1 MVSDRKVTGQ
11 GAKVLLTVLC
21 LAQFM
26 LILDVA
32 VVAVAVP
39 SIQSDLDVSSAD
51 IQWVSTAYGL
61 TFGGFLVAAG
71 RISDLFGPRR
81 LLLGGL
87 VVFVV
92 ASAACG
98 FAPDDVTLFV
108 ARAVQGLG
116 AALVSPAA
124 LSLVTT
130 TFAEGEGRN
139 KALGIWGAV
148 ASGGAIAG
156 QLLGGVLT
164 DLAGWRSIFLLNL
177 PVAVLVMLAV
187 VKLVPRD
194 SERTRGTIDISG
206 ATMLTAGFV
215 LLVTAV
221 TYAAEH
227 GFGMLVLPIAAASV
241 VVLAVFV
248 VHESRVAQPIVRL
261 SMFRNPNVR
270 YGNIISVLS
279 AGGATV
285 SVFLCTLYLQQVL
298 GLSPMEAGL
307 GFAPITALILVIS
320 LRISQLIK
328 RFGVRNLLLASSALF
343 ALGSVLLYFVAVDGS
358 YWTHV
363 LPGLAISGAGAALS
377 LAPAM
382 ILCTTGVP
390 DEEQGLASGLL
401 STSQQLGAA
410 LSLALL
416 NAVVAAA
423 GDGSGDQ
430 ALIDGF
436 RTGFLASL
444 ILPVGMVL
452 CVLALPREDRSA
464 PVGPDGQD
472 EQGEQDGQGEQDA
485 DEKVEQR

>member
-11 GAKVLLTVLC
+11 GARVLLTLLC

-61 TFGGFLVAAG
+61 AFGGFLVAAG
-71 RISDLFGPRR
+71 RISDLFGPRL

-87 VVFVV
+87 VVFVL

-98 FAPDDVTLFV
+98 FAPDDMTLFV

-164 DLAGWRSIFLLNL
+164 DVAGWRSIFLLNL
-177 PVAVLVMLAV
+177 PVGVVVMVAI
-187 VKLVPRD
+187 VKLVPKD
-194 SERTRGTIDISG
+194 SERTRGSIDVSG

-221 TYAAEH
+221 TTAAEH
-227 GFGMLVLPIAAASV
+227 GFGLLVLGLGAASV
-241 VVLAVFV
+241 LMLAVFV
-248 VHESRVAQPIVRL
+248 AHEGRVAQPIVRL

-285 SVFLCTLYLQQVL
+285 AVFLCTLYLQQVL

-307 GFAPITALILVIS
+307 GFAPITALILLIS
-320 LRISQLIK
+320 LRISQLIN
-328 RFGVRNLLLASSALF
+328 RFGVRNLLLMSSVLF
-343 ALGSVLLYFVAVDGS
+343 GLGSGLLCFVATDGS

-416 NAVVAAA
+416 NAVVAAVGGGTDPA
-423 GDGSGDQ
+423 

-436 RTGFLASL
+436 RAGFLASL
-444 ILPVGMVL
+444 VIPVGMVL
-452 CVLALPREDRSA
+452 CVLALPKAGQGDQGGR
-464 PVGPDGQD
+464 DGQD
-472 EQGEQDGQGEQDA
+472 EQDLDK
-485 DEKVEQR
+485 KVEQR